1 MEDQVEPAWRKAT
14 YSGNGG
20 SDCVEVA
27 ESSGAVLLRD
37 TKDRGGVVLSVGAG
51 AWQRFTAGLR

>member
-1 MEDQVEPAWRKAT
+1 MEDQLKSTWRKAT

-27 ESSGAVLLRD
+27 ESTGAVLLRD
-37 TKDRGGVVLSVGAG
+37 TKDRGGVVLAVSAD
-51 AWQRFTAGLR
+51 AWLQFMATIK